1 MLRIEERVEFVA
13 NAPWVNK
20 RVNEQDFICIDRMP
34 DDASSD
40 VIRAVISYVQ
50 ARNIDRWPPKYLID
64 VYVGRPNLNLTLI
77 YFHDGD
83 GCESGLVI
91 DPMSVFSTGIILY
104 IFT

>member
-50 ARNIDRWPPKYLID
+50 ARNIARWPPKYLID
-64 VYVGRPNLNLTLI
+64 VYVGRPNLHHTFI
-77 YFHDGD
+77 YFPDGV

-91 DPMSVFSTGIILY
+91 VQSSGFSTGIDL
-104 IFT
+104 